1 MEANKNYRTNQ
12 LKLFSDINVR
22 ENCESLMLNI

>member
-12 LKLFSDINVR
+12 LKLFNDINVR